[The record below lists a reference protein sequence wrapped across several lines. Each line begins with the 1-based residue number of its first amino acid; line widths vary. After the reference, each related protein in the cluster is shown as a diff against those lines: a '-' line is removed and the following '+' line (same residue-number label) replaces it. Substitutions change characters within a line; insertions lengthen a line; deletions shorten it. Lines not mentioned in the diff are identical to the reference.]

1 METNTWKKSKRDDII
16 KNFIDNKYE
25 KKQIVKKGQV
35 YAISTYDQTQTNI
48 LQSHEYVAMIL
59 SNFDKNKKCVLLSE
73 FHKIKILI

>member
-35 YAISTYDQTQTNI
+35 YAISTYDQT
-48 LQSHEYVAMIL
+48 
-59 SNFDKNKKCVLLSE
+59 
-73 FHKIKILI
+73 